1 MPDRTTGENKM
12 SKLLD
17 LMKKLGS
24 DAALAAE
31 YDKDAERVMQRAGL
45 SDEERRAMVA
55 KDYTA
60 IKKLTGLEDGQ
71 FATNH
76 TIKAYDEE
84 PSTPPSDT
92 WACSGRLPSRC
103 CCWCL
108 LVRRPGWPSR
118 RPRPRSPRMCP
129 QPLRRRARRAS

>member
-1 MPDRTTGENKM
+1 M

-31 YDKDAERVMQRAGL
+31 YDRDAEGVMRRAGL
-45 SDEERRAMVA
+45 SDEERKAMA
-55 KDYTA
+55 GKDYTA

-76 TIKAYDEE
+76 PIRAYDE
-84 PSTPPSDT
+84 
-92 WACSGRLPSRC
+92 
-103 CCWCL
+103 
-108 LVRRPGWPSR
+108 
-118 RPRPRSPRMCP
+118 
-129 QPLRRRARRAS
+129 